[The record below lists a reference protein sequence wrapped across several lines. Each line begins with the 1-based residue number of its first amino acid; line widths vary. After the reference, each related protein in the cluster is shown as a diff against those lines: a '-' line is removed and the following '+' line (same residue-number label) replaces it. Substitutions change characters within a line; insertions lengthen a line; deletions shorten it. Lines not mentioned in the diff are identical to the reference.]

1 MAIVVSST
9 SATTALDIIKRALRL
24 LGVYP
29 KGEDPD
35 PEESADG
42 LSSLNDLLDE
52 LSLGS
57 MVYAKTLDAISVA
70 ANQASVTVGPSGATV
85 TARPIQVLDE
95 SYIAIG
101 TQTYPLQVFTLQEY
115 NDIGLKAQTSIPRG
129 IWPQMDMPNITL
141 TLWPVPGQDMT
152 LNLWS
157 QKVITSFPGLT
168 SVVSLPPGY
177 NKALAYLLAI
187 DLAPEYEVEPSPTV
201 VRGAA
206 SAKRMVAA
214 KNFEAP
220 MLTLPPEI
228 SNAGR
233 FNILANTSI

>member
-1 MAIVVSST
+1 MTIVVSST
-9 SATTALDIIKRALRL
+9 SETTALDIIKRALRL

-29 KGEDPD
+29 SGEDLS
-35 PEESADG
+35 PEESQDG
-42 LSSLNDLLDE
+42 LDTLNDLLDE

-57 MVYAKTLDAISVA
+57 MVYAKTLDTISLA

-95 SYIAIG
+95 SYILIG
-101 TQTYPLQVFTLQEY
+101 TQTYPLRVFSLQEY
-115 NDIGLKAQTSIPRG
+115 NDIGLKGQTSIPRG
-129 IWPQMDMPNITL
+129 IWPQMNMPDITL
-141 TLWPVPGQDMT
+141 TLWPVPGQTMT

-157 QKVITSFPGLT
+157 QKAIASFPGLT

-177 NKALAYLLAI
+177 KKALSYLLAI
-187 DLAPEYEVEPSPTV
+187 DFAPEYEVEPSPTV
-201 VRGAA
+201 LRGAA
-206 SAKRMVAA
+206 SAKRMVEA
-214 KNFEAP
+214 KNFEPP